1 MNQVV
6 ITGVSG
12 SLGSF
17 MAADFVRR
25 GYEVVGISRT
35 DPEIAG
41 VRHIAHDLTERLAF
55 DPSAPLPFSQSA
67 AVVNCAAVT
76 RDGYSRQLEQTNHS
90 ITLNALRLTG
100 GPFVQVSTSSVYDLR
115 GPSIRVE
122 ESAAT
127 GDYGFL
133 NSYSR
138 SKFATEKLVTT
149 SATGDFVIL
158 RPHALIGPT
167 DQTLGPR
174 VRRAIRNGK
183 LYLPG
188 GGEAKHQFT
197 SFANFCEATHL
208 ALSAMDAGT
217 KLNRAINVTNG
228 VETSIRDA
236 IAQGLG
242 AENPEIKNLPL
253 GLAWSLA
260 SLAEAFAAPNAEPRI
275 SRYQIAQLAFHRSY
289 NLDAARELLG
299 YAPQN

>member
-1 MNQVV
+1 MSQVV

-35 DPEIAG
+35 NPEIAG
-41 VRHIAHDLTERLAF
+41 VRHIAHDLTERLVLDA
-55 DPSAPLPFSQSA
+55 SASLLFSQSA
-67 AVVNCAAVT
+67 AVINCAAIT
-76 RDGYSRQLEQTNHS
+76 RDGNSRQLEQANLE
-90 ITLNALRLTG
+90 ITQNALRLTG

-122 ESAAT
+122 ESTAT
-127 GDYGFL
+127 GEYGFL

-138 SKFATEKLVTT
+138 SKFACEKLVAEQ
-149 SATGDFVIL
+149 ATGNFVIL

-174 VRRAIRNGK
+174 VRRAIRNGR

-188 GGEAKHQFT
+188 AGEAKHQFT
-197 SFANFCEATHL
+197 SFANFCEGTHL
-208 ALSAMDAGT
+208 ALRAMEAGT
-217 KLNRAINVTNG
+217 KLTRALNITNG
-228 VETSIRDA
+228 VEISIRDA

-242 AENPEIKNLPL
+242 PDNPEIKNLPI

-260 SLAEAFAAPNAEPRI
+260 RVLETFAAPNAEPRI
-275 SRYQIAQLAFHRSY
+275 SRYQIAQLAFDRSY
-289 NLDAARELLG
+289 NLDAAKKLLG
-299 YAPQN
+299 YEPKN

>member
-1 MNQVV
+1 VSQVV

-25 GYEVVGISRT
+25 GYEVVGVSRT
-35 DPEIAG
+35 NPEISG
-41 VRHIAHDLTERLAF
+41 VRHIAHDLLEPLEFGSALA
-55 DPSAPLPFSQSA
+55 SSLSQTA
-67 AVVNCAAVT
+67 AVINCAAIT
-76 RDGYSRQLEQTNHS
+76 RDGNSRQLEQANLE
-90 ITLNALRLTG
+90 ITQNALRLTL

-127 GDYGFL
+127 GEYGFL

-138 SKFATEKLVTT
+138 SKFACEKLV
-149 SATGDFVIL
+149 AEQAAGNFVIL

-174 VRRAIRNGK
+174 VRRAIRNGR

-188 GGEAKHQFT
+188 AGEAKHQFT

-208 ALSAMDAGT
+208 ALRAMDAGT
-217 KLNRAINVTNG
+217 KLDRAINVTNG

-242 AENPEIKNLPL
+242 PDNPEIKNLPI

-260 SLAEAFAAPNAEPRI
+260 RVVETFAAPSAEPRI
-275 SRYQIAQLAFHRSY
+275 SQYQVAQLAFDRSY
-289 NLDAARELLG
+289 NLDAARDLLG
-299 YAPQN
+299 YAPKN

>member
-1 MNQVV
+1 MTKVV

-12 SLGSF
+12 SLGRF
-17 MAADFVRR
+17 LAEDFLDR
-25 GYEVVGISRT
+25 GYEVVGVSRT

-41 VRHIAHDLTERLAF
+41 IEHISHDLNEEFAGELDA
-55 DPSAPLPFSQSA
+55 DW
-67 AVVNCAAVT
+67 AVINCAAIT
-76 RDGYSRQLEQTNHS
+76 RDGNSRALEQANVA
-90 ITLNALRLTG
+90 ITQNALRLTR

-127 GDYGFL
+127 GEYGFL

-138 SKFATEKLVTT
+138 SKFVTEKLV
-149 SATGDFVIL
+149 SQQAASGYVIL

-188 GGEAKHQFT
+188 AGAAKHEFT
-197 SFANFCEATHL
+197 SFVNFAEAIHL
-208 ALSAMDAGT
+208 SLAAMAKGSV
-217 KLNRAINVTNG
+217 LNRPINVSNG
-228 VETSIRDA
+228 VSTSIRDA
-236 IAQGLG
+236 IEAGLG
-242 AENPEIKNLPL
+242 ADNPEIKNLPL
-253 GLAWSLA
+253 ALAWSAA

-275 SRYQIAQLAFHRSY
+275 SRYQIAQLAFDRSY
-289 NLDAARELLG
+289 NLDAAKELLG
-299 YAPQN
+299 YEPKN

>member
-1 MNQVV
+1 
-6 ITGVSG
+6 
-12 SLGSF
+12 

-41 VRHIAHDLTERLAF
+41 VRHIAHDLTERFAF

-76 RDGYSRQLEQTNHS
+76 RDGNSRQLEQTNHS

-127 GDYGFL
+127 GDYRFL

-138 SKFATEKLVTT
+138 SKFATEKLV
-149 SATGDFVIL
+149 AEQAVGNFVIL

-188 GGEAKHQFT
+188 AGEAKHQFT

-208 ALSAMDAGT
+208 ALRAIDVGT
-217 KLNRAINVTNG
+217 TLNRAINVTNG

-236 IAQGLG
+236 IAHGLG
-242 AENPEIKNLPL
+242 ADSPEIKNLPL

-260 SLAEAFAAPNAEPRI
+260 SLAEAFAAPNSEPRI
-275 SRYQIAQLAFHRSY
+275 SRYQIAQLAFDRSY

-299 YAPQN
+299 YAPKI